1 MSARDAMH
9 DEMPGFFPGRPGGEH
24 DEPLLDMI
32 LERCPIPPGAPP
44 EFHGLARVLAAVAG
58 PAEPGDLAG
67 QDAAY
72 AAFTRL
78 ASRPGTSH
86 AALRS
91 ARRSLSERPAR
102 GRLPQAAALA
112 VAAAGLGSIAAAF
125 AGVLPSPIQ
134 HFAHETIGAPSLPR
148 GVSPHALTVTSSP
161 MPTHPR
167 PSDTGNG
174 KKQSAASSDPVSDK
188 NHHGSLPAHGRKGY
202 GAVPGLTGCVPALGQ
217 DHDWAV
223 GDIQNP
229 ARPTPAPAPN
239 RVRPRATQSPAR
251 SDPVQNRASPGS
263 LPFPWPLPLASATRV
278 CPAGTTPYQETHAP
292 GR

>member
-1 MSARDAMH
+1 VSAPDAMH

-32 LERCPIPPGAPP
+32 LERRPIPPGAPP
-44 EFHGLARVLAAVAG
+44 EFHGLARVLAAVTG

-67 QDAAY
+67 QDAAH

-134 HFAHETIGAPSLPR
+134 HFAHETIGAPPPAR
-148 GVSPHALTVTSSP
+148 GVSPHTLTVTSSP
-161 MPTHPR
+161 MPRHPR
-167 PSDTGNG
+167 PSATGNG
-174 KKQSAASSDPVSDK
+174 KKQSAVSSDPASDK
-188 NHHGSLPAHGRKGY
+188 THPRSLSAHGRKGR
-202 GAVPGLTGCVPALGQ
+202 GAVPGHASCVPARGQ
-217 DHDWAV
+217 DDGWAV

-229 ARPTPAPAPN
+229 AWPSPAPDQL
-239 RVRPRATQSPAR
+239 RPGATQSPAR
-251 SDPVQNRASPGS
+251 SGPGQNRASPGS

-278 CPAGTTPYQETHAP
+278 CPADTTPYQETHAP

>member
-1 MSARDAMH
+1 MH

-32 LERCPIPPGAPP
+32 LERRPIPPGAPP

-67 QDAAY
+67 QDAAH

-134 HFAHETIGAPSLPR
+134 HFAHDTIGAPPPAR

-161 MPTHPR
+161 MPRHPR
-167 PSDTGNG
+167 SSDTGNG
-174 KKQSAASSDPVSDK
+174 KKQSAASSDPMSDK
-188 NHHGSLPAHGRKGY
+188 THHGSSPPHARKGY
-202 GAVPGLTGCVPALGQ
+202 GAVPGPAGCVPTLGQ
-217 DHDWAV
+217 DHGGAV
-223 GDIQNP
+223 GNVQNP
-229 ARPTPAPAPN
+229 AQPTPAPN
-239 RVRPRATQSPAR
+239 QVRPGATPSPAQ
-251 SDPVQNRASPGS
+251 SGPGQNRASPGS
-263 LPFPWPLPLASATRV
+263 LPFPWPLPLASATGV

>member
-1 MSARDAMH
+1 MH

-32 LERCPIPPGAPP
+32 LERRPIPPGAPP
-44 EFHGLARVLAAVAG
+44 EIHGLARVLAAVAG

-67 QDAAY
+67 QDAAH

-134 HFAHETIGAPSLPR
+134 HFAHETIGAPPPAR

-161 MPTHPR
+161 MPRHPR

-188 NHHGSLPAHGRKGY
+188 THHGSLPPHGRKGY
-202 GAVPGLTGCVPALGQ
+202 GAVPGLGGCVPTLGQ
-217 DHDWAV
+217 DHGGAV
-223 GDIQNP
+223 GNVQHP
-229 ARPTPAPAPN
+229 VQPTPVPN
-239 RVRPRATQSPAR
+239 QVRPGATQSPAQ
-251 SDPVQNRASPGS
+251 SGLGQNRASPGS
-263 LPFPWPLPLASATRV
+263 LAFPWPLPLASATRV

>member
-1 MSARDAMH
+1 VSAPDAMH

-32 LERCPIPPGAPP
+32 LERRPIPPGAPP
-44 EFHGLARVLAAVAG
+44 EFHGLARVLAAVTG

-102 GRLPQAAALA
+102 GRLPLAAALA
-112 VAAAGLGSIAAAF
+112 VAAAGLGSTAAAF
-125 AGVLPSPIQ
+125 VGVLPSPIQ
-134 HFAHETIGAPSLPR
+134 HFAHDTIGAPPPPHGLSPR
-148 GVSPHALTVTSSP
+148 PLTVVGSP
-161 MPTHPR
+161 MPRHPR

-174 KKQSAASSDPVSDK
+174 KKQSAASPDPASDK
-188 NHHGSLPAHGRKGY
+188 THPGSLSARERKGR
-202 GAVPGLTGCVPALGQ
+202 GTVPGHASCVPALGQ
-217 DHDWAV
+217 DHGWAV

-229 ARPTPAPAPN
+229 AWPSPAPDQL
-239 RVRPRATQSPAR
+239 RPGATQSPAR
-251 SDPVQNRASPGS
+251 SGPGQNRASPGS
-263 LPFPWPLPLASATRV
+263 WPFPWPLPSASATRV
-278 CPAGTTPYQETHAP
+278 CPADTTPYQETHAP

>member
-1 MSARDAMH
+1 MH

-32 LERCPIPPGAPP
+32 LERRPIPPGAPP

-67 QDAAY
+67 QDAAH

-91 ARRSLSERPAR
+91 ARRSLSERPVR
-102 GRLPQAAALA
+102 GRLPLAAALA
-112 VAAAGLGSIAAAF
+112 VAAAGLGSTAAAF
-125 AGVLPSPIQ
+125 VGVLPSPIQ
-134 HFAHETIGAPSLPR
+134 HFAHETIGAPPPPR
-148 GVSPHALTVTSSP
+148 GVPARALTVTSSP
-161 MPTHPR
+161 MPRPPR
-167 PSDTGNG
+167 PSDTGDG

-188 NHHGSLPAHGRKGY
+188 THHGSSPAHGRKGY
-202 GAVPGLTGCVPALGQ
+202 GAVPGITGCVPALGQ

-223 GDIQNP
+223 GNVQNP
-229 ARPTPAPAPN
+229 ARSSPAPN
-239 RVRPRATQSPAR
+239 PVTPGATQSPAQ
-251 SDPVQNRASPGS
+251 SAPSLNRASPGS
-263 LPFPWPLPLASATRV
+263 LPFPWPLPLASATKV

>member
-1 MSARDAMH
+1 MH

-32 LERCPIPPGAPP
+32 LERRPIPPGAPP
-44 EFHGLARVLAAVAG
+44 EFHGLARMLAAVAG

-67 QDAAY
+67 QDAAH

-102 GRLPQAAALA
+102 GRLPLAAALA

-134 HFAHETIGAPSLPR
+134 HFAYETIGAPPP
-148 GVSPHALTVTSSP
+148 PHGSSP
-161 MPTHPR
+161 RPLTAASTPMPRHPR
-167 PSDTGNG
+167 PSDTGSG
-174 KKQSAASSDPVSDK
+174 RSAASPDPVSDK
-188 NHHGSLPAHGRKGY
+188 THHTSLSAHGRKGH
-202 GAVPGLTGCVPALGQ
+202 GAVPGDASCVPALGQ
-217 DHDWAV
+217 GHGSAV
-223 GDIQNP
+223 GNLP
-229 ARPTPAPAPN
+229 KLTLPSPAPN
-239 RVRPRATQSPAR
+239 QLKPGATQSPAQ
-251 SDPVQNRASPGS
+251 SGPGQNRASPGS
-263 LPFPWPLPLASATRV
+263 LPFPWPLPPASATKV
-278 CPAGTTPYQETHAP
+278 CPAGTTPNQEADAQ